1 MSHAR
6 PLGHGPGVAPSQ
18 PDGARA
24 MPSCYDPLSHLKPI
38 IGATKAHS
46 AFAGEQMHCAVA
58 RQGPRWADAPAPKF
72 SAETIQEGSHRARS
86 HCPHSFKLSLIA
98 AVAIGGGLVCIGF
111 GFSAPLLSLDTAWQ
125 APPAAYE
132 RRLRDDG
139 RQTHLGWSGPLLPVH
154 AELVAF
160 EHDEKVFQRGG

>member
-86 HCPHSFKLSLIA
+86 QQ
-98 AVAIGGGLVCIGF
+98 GG
-111 GFSAPLLSLDTAWQ
+111 
-125 APPAAYE
+125 
-132 RRLRDDG
+132 
-139 RQTHLGWSGPLLPVH
+139 SG
-154 AELVAF
+154 
-160 EHDEKVFQRGG
+160 G

>member
-1 MSHAR
+1 MREVSKEAVVDELVEAGGQR
-6 PLGHGPGVAPSQ
+6 
-18 PDGARA
+18 
-24 MPSCYDPLSHLKPI
+24 
-38 IGATKAHS
+38 S
-46 AFAGEQMHCAVA
+46 ADW
-58 RQGPRWADAPAPKF
+58 PPASP
-72 SAETIQEGSHRARS
+72 
-86 HCPHSFKLSLIA
+86 CPHIFKLSLIA

-111 GFSAPLLSLDTAWQ
+111 GFSAPLLSLDIAWQ
-125 APPAAYE
+125 APPAAFE